1 MQIKIQQ
8 LKKEDFVVTISGK
21 DRITDLKEQI
31 LAILKAAQVEEED
44 HLLNITNLRLIY
56 KGKVLLDSKSL
67 DFYKIQS
74 DDTIQLCPIR
84 RNVRVEISNDQESD
98 SSPDMDIKDEDDNV
112 REESGP
118 ISFFLDQIPGLGNM
132 RQLQGHSGIR
142 NRRVLNGNN
151 NLTQVVSSRPRESS
165 SRNRTT
171 PEAFTEK
178 LQSLRS
184 ALEDS
189 LCQVNSVNMENRE
202 DLVPHLDTLIR
213 QARNLRDDL
222 VPEQQEH
229 PLVPVV
235 DIHIFVRAS
244 AAWDLGSDLEEIQE
258 RGTESNG
265 MDMDNDTGVMS
276 PLSPRREGVQ
286 NSTILSSS
294 RVVEDRERPNIRR
307 SSRLRNIFSN
317 IINRFSRRG

>member
-1 MQIKIQQ
+1 MLKIKIQQ
-8 LKKEDFVVTISGK
+8 LKKENFVVTISGK
-21 DRITDLKEQI
+21 DLITDLKEKI
-31 LAILKAAQVEEED
+31 LAILKATQVEEVD
-44 HLLNITNLRLIY
+44 HLNIANLRLIY
-56 KGKVLLDSKSL
+56 KGKVLLDPKSL
-67 DFYKIQS
+67 EFYKIQS

-84 RNVRVEISNDQESD
+84 RNVWEDIPNGQVSG
-98 SSPDMDIKDEDDNV
+98 SSLDIDNEDEDDNV

-118 ISFFLDQIPGLGNM
+118 ISFFLDQHPGLGNM
-132 RQLQGHSGIR
+132 RQLHGHSASR

-151 NLTQVVSSRPRESS
+151 HLTQVASSRPRESS

-222 VPEQQEH
+222 APEQQEQ
-229 PLVPVV
+229 PSVPVV
-235 DIHIFVRAS
+235 EIHIFVRAS

-265 MDMDNDTGVMS
+265 MDNDNAGVMA
-276 PLSPRREGVQ
+276 PLSARREGGQ

-294 RVVEDRERPNIRR
+294 RVVEERERPNIRR

>member
-1 MQIKIQQ
+1 MLKIKIQQ
-8 LKKEDFVVTISGK
+8 LKKENFVVTISGK
-21 DRITDLKEQI
+21 DLIADLKEKI
-31 LAILKAAQVEEED
+31 LAILKATQVEEED
-44 HLLNITNLRLIY
+44 HLNIANLRLIY
-56 KGKVLLDSKSL
+56 KGKVLLDAKSL
-67 DFYKIQS
+67 EFYKIQS

-84 RNVRVEISNDQESD
+84 RNVRVGNSNGQVSG
-98 SSPDMDIKDEDDNV
+98 SSLDIENKDEDDNV

-118 ISFFLDQIPGLGNM
+118 ISFFLDEHPELRDSI
-132 RQLQGHSGIR
+132 IR

-151 NLTQVVSSRPRESS
+151 TLTQAASSTPTESS

-229 PLVPVV
+229 PSVPVV

-265 MDMDNDTGVMS
+265 MDNDNAGVMA
-276 PLSPRREGVQ
+276 PLSARREGGQ

-294 RVVEDRERPNIRR
+294 RVVEESERPNIRR